1 MPYLSFIPDS
11 AYFVEAQSLYMGL
24 FDNIQSSDS
33 SGLTYWEG
41 VLQYDTIAAL
51 DAFSSYAI
59 VNGSPITSANINTE
73 INNIYENLMGVPA
86 SSGAQQ
92 YWAGLWSGDGGTLSV
107 AQIAVNIYNYMES
120 LPTTSAGYIDYTQKM
135 ENHLLNYYDEAQ
147 ALYIGLM
154 GTMPTANGL
163 NYWENALATNQAGAL
178 NAISNYVTYN
188 GQALSSSN
196 IDSEILNIYK
206 NLEGNTTLTS
216 SSTGVTYWADQWTGN
231 GGTLSIGQIAGAIYN
246 AVETQ
251 LPTSNQY
258 YENMNAKIDSANVS
272 VSLSDALTAATNDS
286 NPQSYT
292 MPTTFSNSSGQ
303 PTSYEYVYAF
313 PSSTTQSDILIFT
326 ASPNS
331 NTVTG
336 TVDSIP
342 YSGTGA
348 MATYVFTGD
357 ASGHNTVDVNYQA
370 GSSGNLFLK
379 YYLTDASNFQTLDFN
394 YSGPN
399 LTGIFPTL
407 DIAQI
412 NSGFVNFILDNT
424 GFYNLFTFNNAVN
437 NDIFIV
443 QSSIESLSINEATG
457 NTSANVIMD
466 GVNISGG
473 YLNYDSQSLNIDS
486 TGSMGNSIYGINFN
500 DIAINDYILNIS
512 GSESLTV
519 GNLYGNSITLAD
531 GSTLSINDN
540 SAASLTIYAGDDSSS
555 GSAGITINLSGSS
568 APITLYDT
576 QAIYYDGPY
585 GNSPD
590 HITLGSGTD
599 TIYTNGGNS
608 IITVGSGADT
618 VVVNSNVDSYNSI
631 TSSYSGYITT
641 IEGNNSNYSADSVT
655 FTNGIPN
662 SVYINPS
669 LSNETSSVSS
679 ATSESQAIAVA
690 VETLNNAHTTNG
702 DYAAYFQYGGN
713 TYIIN
718 DYYNYGPSDQVV
730 KLIGN
735 VNLSSVTIN
744 GHTISNL

>member
-1 MPYLSFIPDS
+1 
-11 AYFVEAQSLYMGL
+11 
-24 FDNIQSSDS
+24 
-33 SGLTYWEG
+33 
-41 VLQYDTIAAL
+41 
-51 DAFSSYAI
+51 
-59 VNGSPITSANINTE
+59 
-73 INNIYENLMGVPA
+73 
-86 SSGAQQ
+86 
-92 YWAGLWSGDGGTLSV
+92 
-107 AQIAVNIYNYMES
+107 
-120 LPTTSAGYIDYTQKM
+120 
-135 ENHLLNYYDEAQ
+135 
-147 ALYIGLM
+147 
-154 GTMPTANGL
+154 
-163 NYWENALATNQAGAL
+163 
-178 NAISNYVTYN
+178 
-188 GQALSSSN
+188 
-196 IDSEILNIYK
+196 
-206 NLEGNTTLTS
+206 
-216 SSTGVTYWADQWTGN
+216 
-231 GGTLSIGQIAGAIYN
+231 
-246 AVETQ
+246 
-251 LPTSNQY
+251 
-258 YENMNAKIDSANVS
+258 MNAKIDSANVS
-272 VSLSDALTAATNDS
+272 VSLSDALSAATNDS

-466 GVNISGG
+466 GVNISFGLSYFG
-473 YLNYDSQSLNIDS
+473 QSLNIDS
-486 TGSMGNSIYGINFN
+486 TGSIGNSIYGINFN

-540 SAASLTIYAGDDSSS
+540 SAASLTIYTGDSS
-555 GSAGITINLSGSS
+555 GSFSGTAGITINLSGSS
-568 APITLYDT
+568 APITLYDASFRST
-576 QAIYYDGPY
+576 
-585 GNSPD
+585 PD

-599 TIYTNGGNS
+599 TIYTDYGNS
-608 IITVGSGADT
+608 TITVGSGAGT
-618 VVVNSNVDSYNSI
+618 VVVNSSVYSL
-631 TSSYSGYITT
+631 TSNSYSGYITT

-655 FTNGIPN
+655 FTNYGMPVPG
-662 SVYINPS
+662 SVSINPS

-718 DYYNYGPSDQVV
+718 GNYDNGPWAAGGSNYQVV

-735 VNLSSVTIN
+735 VNLSSVTIS